1 MIPGLKR
8 ATDHRG
14 EPMNARRFREPEATS
29 TPPIDEFLA
38 EDPPSGFEDPTR
50 GFRVTNDDSLDR
62 VRSAGWLTHVRSS
75 SLLHRLWTRRTVLGA
90 ALCVAALSVLA
101 VVWIRSTASGAE
113 ATKGVL
119 DVQSEPGN
127 ATVFI
132 DGHVS
137 GTTPLSLTLPS
148 GTHRLLVRRGERSQ
162 ELSVTVAQNVSIV
175 QHFMW
180 PSEPGASIATGSLW
194 VTTEGPAGTV
204 SVDRIRRGSTP
215 ITINSLTT
223 GDHDVVVVREGATY
237 HRTIRVEPGATA
249 SLVISASTAGPES
262 GWLAASAAAPLQILE
277 DGKVVG
283 TTASE
288 RILMPAGEHALEF
301 SDTALGF
308 QASRTVKILAGRT
321 QDVSID
327 LPKAPISIN
336 ATPWAEVWLDGR
348 SLGETPIGNLTTT
361 IGSHEVVLR
370 HPQFGERRITAVVTM
385 KETARVA
392 VDMRRSQ

>member
-1 MIPGLKR
+1 
-8 ATDHRG
+8 
-14 EPMNARRFREPEATS
+14 MNARRHRGPEVIS
-29 TPPIDEFLA
+29 TPPIDEFLP
-38 EDPPSGFEDPTR
+38 EDASSGFEDAPH
-50 GFRVTNDDSLDR
+50 GFRVTHDDSLDR
-62 VRSAGWLTHVRSS
+62 VGSSGWLHHVR
-75 SLLHRLWTRRTVLGA
+75 TRRTVLGA
-90 ALCVAALSVLA
+90 AACIAALGVLA
-101 VVWIRSTASGAE
+101 VVWIRSTAWGAE

-119 DVQSEPGN
+119 NVQSEPGN
-127 ATVFI
+127 ATVLI
-132 DGHVS
+132 DGQVS
-137 GTTPLSLTLPS
+137 GTTPVSLTLPS
-148 GTHRLLVRRGERSQ
+148 GTHRLVVRQGDRSQ

-175 QHFMW
+175 HHFMW
-180 PSEPGASIATGSLW
+180 PSESGASIATGSLL

-215 ITINSLTT
+215 ITIDSLTT

-249 SLVISASTAGPES
+249 SLVVGASTTAGPES

-277 DGKVVG
+277 GGKLVG

-308 QASRTVKILAGRT
+308 QQSKTVKILAGRT
-321 QDVSID
+321 QNVSID

-336 ATPWAEVWLDGR
+336 AMPWAEVWLDGR

-370 HPQFGERRITAVVTM
+370 HPQFGERRMTAVVTM

-392 VDMRRSQ
+392 VDMRRAQ